1 MYNNSDIT
9 AGVRNISK
17 NLVRAGGKVD
27 IAVFLGAEDAR
38 RERVETQDEEICPD
52 CGRKGIRNMSYHKN
66 NTCPKQHP
74 KG

>member
-1 MYNNSDIT
+1 MYSSSDIT
-9 AGVRNISK
+9 AGIRNISK

-27 IAVFLGAEDAR
+27 VAVLLGAEDAR
-38 RERVETQDEEICPD
+38 KERLNQDEETCPD
-52 CGRKGIRNMSYHKN
+52 CGRLGIRNMSYHKN